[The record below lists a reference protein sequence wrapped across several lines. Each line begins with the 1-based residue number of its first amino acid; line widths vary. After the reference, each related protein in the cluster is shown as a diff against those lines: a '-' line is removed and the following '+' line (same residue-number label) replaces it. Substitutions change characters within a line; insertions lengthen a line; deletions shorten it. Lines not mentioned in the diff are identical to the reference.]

1 MDRLERIGA
10 GVAGVVGMLIIAVW
24 VAPKSDISPEQEA
37 AKHLREAAGC
47 FERNRHRILEVAGD
61 VSRRAQIRGELI
73 AEECL
78 LMSRLSQP
86 AGLLAADAVRRIDMA
101 ALARATNQIGMNRAL
116 DSVIAGFERQANRF
130 KN

>member
-1 MDRLERIGA
+1 MDRRERIGA

-37 AKHLREAAGC
+37 AKHLRGAAGC

-61 VSRRAQIRGELI
+61 VSRRAQTRGELI

-116 DSVIAGFERQANRF
+116 DSVIAGFERQANRL